1 MSTPSPLES
10 ADLRRLLRK
19 HFLGAALSLVA
30 IVAIAIV
37 LTLRYRAELDAFTIS
52 VFDTIGIF
60 GLAAL
65 LFVTDAIVSP
75 FPPDSVL
82 ILIAA
87 SPYHEH
93 WSLLIP
99 VLGVLSS
106 VAGCCGYTGGRLL
119 SGRAWAQRWFGHFHS
134 KSQDMVLKYG
144 PWSVA
149 MGALTPVPFSI
160 TCWTAGLM
168 RLPFRSFIAPC
179 LLRIPRYIG
188 YYAAIAYFPRLFQ

>member
-1 MSTPSPLES
+1 MSTSSSLES

-30 IVAIAIV
+30 IVAIAVV
-37 LTLRYRAELDAFTIS
+37 LTLRYRTELDAFTVS
-52 VFDTIGIF
+52 VFASIGLS
-60 GLAAL
+60 GLIAI
-65 LFVTDAIVSP
+65 LFVTDWFVSP

-93 WSLLIP
+93 WPILLP
-99 VLGVLSS
+99 FLGTVSAT
-106 VAGCCGYTGGRLL
+106 AGCLGYSCGRIV
-119 SGRAWAQRWFGHFHS
+119 SRRAWAQRWFGNFHS

-149 MGALTPVPFSI
+149 IGALTPVPFSI
-160 TCWTAGLM
+160 TCWTAGLL
-168 RLPFRSFIAPC
+168 RLPFRSFIFPC
-179 LLRIPRYIG
+179 FLRIPRYVA